1 LRAES
6 NCPMGWTVRRS
17 PWPRPP
23 TRTPKGV
30 MPADH
35 TEVVGAR
42 YELTRE
48 LARDSSF
55 AVYEAED
62 HRLSAP
68 TGIAWSVEPVG
79 KGQRGRRSLT
89 RRMARAT
96 HPHLISTYDG
106 GVDGARSFVAFHRP
120 PSDLATELALA
131 PFPAGRVA
139 QMGAD
144 LSSAL
149 DTLHRSRIRLGGL
162 HPGHVGVDAEGS
174 ALLSP
179 WPLAPPPPGWGGE
192 AAWSPP
198 EVVAGAASSATADI
212 WSLGAVLLSALI
224 GTGPGQ
230 LSTTDTN
237 ELVDRLRAAA
247 DPALLDAVGTSM
259 DADPARRFA
268 SGGGMAAALRQSPG
282 VVTGLEA
289 ATASIRWS
297 RPGSLVASRATA
309 FSSAAIVVILSATA
323 AGMSLNSLGGAS
335 VALSCAA
342 GHSASATNGTSCAPR
357 SPGAGHDRTI
367 VGGGGQRGTVT
378 TGSAVPPPPT
388 ADGTSDPGVLAL
400 PAAATVASAASFT
413 STPTSPTSATASSSV
428 ATPAAPASSGSNSGD
443 AVASAPVA
451 GATTVALTP
460 TSPTPSAPSP
470 GSPSVSPVAPTASVN
485 DPSSGHNRSSNGQQS
500 ASTSPSSSTSETG
513 TVPGPS
519 PYQSQLSAGPAG
531 YHGTEG
537 SGD

>member
-1 LRAES
+1 
-6 NCPMGWTVRRS
+6 
-17 PWPRPP
+17 
-23 TRTPKGV
+23 

-62 HRLSAP
+62 QRLSAP
-68 TGIAWSVEPVG
+68 AGVAWSVEPVG
-79 KGQRGRRSLT
+79 KGQRGRRSLAQ
-89 RRMARAT
+89 RMARAT

-149 DTLHRSRIRLGGL
+149 ETLHRSRIQLGGL
-162 HPGHVGVDAEGS
+162 HPGHVGVDADGS

-179 WPLAPPPPGWGGE
+179 WPLAPPPAGWGGE

-198 EVVAGAASSATADI
+198 EVVSGAAPSTTGDI

-230 LSTTDTN
+230 LSTADTN

-268 SGGGMAAALRQSPG
+268 SGGDMAAALGQAPG
-282 VVTGLEA
+282 VATGPEA
-289 ATASIRWS
+289 AAASIRWS
-297 RPGSLVASRATA
+297 RPGSLVARRATA
-309 FSSAAIVVILSATA
+309 FSSAAVVVILSATA

-388 ADGTSDPGVLAL
+388 ADGTSDPGA
-400 PAAATVASAASFT
+400 PAAATVTSAASFA
-413 STPTSPTSATASSSV
+413 STPTSPASGTASTSV
-428 ATPAAPASSGSNSGD
+428 ATPAAPPSSGSNSGD
-443 AVASAPVA
+443 AAASAPVA
-451 GATTVALTP
+451 AATTVAPAP
-460 TSPTPSAPSP
+460 TSPTPSAPSA
-470 GSPSVSPVAPTASVN
+470 GSPSAPVAPTPSVT
-485 DPSSGHNRSSNGQQS
+485 DSSGHDSSSGHNRSSNGQQS
-500 ASTSPSSSTSETG
+500 AGTSPSSSTSATG
-513 TVPGPS
+513 TVPGSP
-519 PYQSQLSAGPAG
+519 PYQSQTSAGSAG
-531 YHGTEG
+531 YRGTEG